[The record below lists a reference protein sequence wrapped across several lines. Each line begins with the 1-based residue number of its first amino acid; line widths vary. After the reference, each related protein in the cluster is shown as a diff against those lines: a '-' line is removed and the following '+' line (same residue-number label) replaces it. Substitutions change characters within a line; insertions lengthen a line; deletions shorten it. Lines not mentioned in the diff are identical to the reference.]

1 MLEIQELS
9 NSQIEEVLQRID
21 YGHLACS
28 KGDLPYVVPIHF
40 AYLTEQTGEIFI
52 YTTEGKKTDIIDV
65 NPRVC
70 IQVEDVTD
78 NENWISVIVEGIAER
93 VTEPVERERVVNRI
107 RATNPELTPALSI
120 HWMDSWVRENVEVIY
135 RVTPT
140 VTSGRQT
147 LHR

>member
-9 NSQIEEVLQRID
+9 NKQIDEVLKRLD

-28 KGDLPYVVPIHF
+28 KNDVPYVVPIHF
-40 AYLTEQTGEIFI
+40 VYHTGEIFI
-52 YTTEGKKTDIIDV
+52 YTTEGKKSDIIDK

-70 IQVEDVTD
+70 IQTEEVTD
-78 NENWISVIVEGIAER
+78 NQNWISVIVEGIAER
-93 VTEPVERERVVNRI
+93 VSDPVKRERVIKRVLVH
-107 RATNPELTPALSI
+107 NPTLTPALSI
-120 HWMDSWVRENVEVIY
+120 HWMDNWVRENIEVVY
-135 RVTPT
+135 RITPT